1 MVLRRFG
8 ELLFSRAI
16 IWHLLKTFWFTSP
29 KTLTGG
35 NWHRHSNSG
44 LPFFLIWSLPRLWY
58 GSLYMFSLIP
68 PHIYVSKCVY
78 AYVHISLFLPE
89 CACTTII
96 DISPRIFSLMYCCCV
111 SIIFVICICPPGAL
125 IWLINLFLFHTDK
138 NKIYKYHFLFYN
150 MFPQMLSGC
159 LILSPYQI
167 YPFGEGRDNGT
178 IVNVTKVNQTL
189 ELCLRTR
196 NNDNHP

>member
-1 MVLRRFG
+1 MHLFIKLTMVLRSFG

-68 PHIYVSKCVY
+68 PLIYMWVSVCTLMYIYLFSCPSVPAPQLLIFHREYLVWCIVVVYQSYLLFVY
-78 AYVHISLFLPE
+78 ALLGP
-89 CACTTII
+89 
-96 DISPRIFSLMYCCCV
+96 
-111 SIIFVICICPPGAL
+111 
-125 IWLINLFLFHTDK
+125 W
-138 NKIYKYHFLFYN
+138 
-150 MFPQMLSGC
+150 
-159 LILSPYQI
+159 
-167 YPFGEGRDNGT
+167 FG
-178 IVNVTKVNQTL
+178 
-189 ELCLRTR
+189 
-196 NNDNHP
+196 